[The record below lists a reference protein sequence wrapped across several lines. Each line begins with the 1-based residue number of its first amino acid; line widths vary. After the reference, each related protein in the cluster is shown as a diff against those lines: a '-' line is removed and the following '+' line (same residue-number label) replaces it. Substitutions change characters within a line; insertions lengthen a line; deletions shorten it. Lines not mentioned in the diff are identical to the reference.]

1 MKMNKRFAVALCVA
15 LAIMSLTGFAIAET
29 APKEEA
35 FAQWNA
41 DAPVLN
47 ALIAYVDAVTDPDSR
62 TSSPRRTGSPC
73 SIWTAR

>member
-1 MKMNKRFAVALCVA
+1 MKMNKRFAVVLCVA
-15 LAIMSLTGFAIAET
+15 LAIMSLTVFAIAET
-29 APKEEA
+29 APA
-35 FAQWNA
+35 GNVFTLWNA
-41 DAPVLN
+41 DAPALN